1 MSNSRKQIGWFVVAV
16 ILAGAVVSA
25 WAQAPAPD
33 TAPVGSVQTT
43 STDVTLGGL
52 WKVGGWCMY
61 PIGLLN
67 IGAIAFAIYGF
78 MLIGDK
84 RMTQSNLVPGVQ
96 NSINQLDFRGAGA
109 LCSGSPG
116 VFSNI
121 LNAGLIRLGA
131 TIDVDAADK
140 AMEEAAV
147 EENTAGLR
155 PINYLSIIASIAPM
169 FGLLGTVSGMIKA
182 FQKIGLG
189 GMGKPEE
196 LAGNIGEAM
205 ITTAYGLIVG
215 IPAMFFYFYIKG
227 HFQQN
232 MARIGRIVGNQSHQL
247 KEIRQR
253 VADGELSLDQMTVAD
268 ATTIAAPVSPTETAA
283 QG

>member
-1 MSNSRKQIGWFVVAV
+1 MSRKTKGLSWIAAGL
-16 ILAGAVVSA
+16 ILAGVAGQVY
-25 WAQAPAPD
+25 AQ
-33 TAPVGSVQTT
+33 TAPTPPAEMETEEQE
-43 STDVTLGGL
+43 VTIGGM
-52 WKVGGWCMY
+52 WKTGGWAMY

-67 IGAIAFAIYGF
+67 IGAIAFTIYGF
-78 MLIGDK
+78 LVVGDK
-84 RMTQSNLVPGVQ
+84 RMIQSTLVPSVQ
-96 NSINQLDFRGAGA
+96 GSISQLDFRGAGA

-121 LNAGLIRLGA
+121 MNAGLIRLGG
-131 TIDVDAADK
+131 TMDVEAAEK

-147 EENTAGLR
+147 EENTSGLR
-155 PINYLSIIASIAPM
+155 PINYLSIIASISPM

-189 GMGKPEE
+189 GMGKPEQ

-215 IPAMFFYFYIKG
+215 IPAMFFYFFLKSK
-227 HFQQN
+227 FQQN
-232 MARIGRIVGNQSHQL
+232 MARIARVLGNQTHQL

-253 VADGELSLDQMTVAD
+253 VADGELTMDGMTVAD
-268 ATTIAAPVSPTETAA
+268 AFVAPAVQAAPVAEAK
-283 QG
+283 G

>member
-1 MSNSRKQIGWFVVAV
+1 MNGKMKLFAMILMAGLVAGTLQNV
-16 ILAGAVVSA
+16 WG
-25 WAQAPAPD
+25 QAPA
-33 TAPVGSVQTT
+33 TNAPAVGNVATEEQK
-43 STDVTLGGL
+43 VTIRDL
-52 WKVGGWCMY
+52 WVTGGWCMY

-67 IGAIAFAIYGF
+67 IAGFAYIIYGY

-84 RMTQSNLVPGVQ
+84 RMMQTGLVPPVQ
-96 NSINQLDFRGAGA
+96 EAMNRLDFQGAGA
-109 LCSGSPG
+109 LCNGSPG

-121 LNAGLIRLGA
+121 LSAGLIRSGSTL
-131 TIDVDAADK
+131 DVEAAEN
-140 AMEEAAV
+140 AMSEAAV
-147 EENTAGLR
+147 EENVAGLR

-196 LAGNIGEAM
+196 LAANIGEAM

-215 IPAMFFYFYIKG
+215 IPAMMFYFYLKSRW
-227 HFQQN
+227 QQN
-232 MARIGRIVGNQSHQL
+232 MAKIARTLGHQTHQI

-253 VADGELSLDQMTVAD
+253 VADGEISLDQLSAAVPTD
-268 ATTIAAPVSPTETAA
+268 AVIAPAAPAA
-283 QG
+283 GA